1 VESHEKAILT
11 TLLNEVMELRR
22 EVQAMQV
29 EDSRRFELITGRIAS
44 LEIDG
49 SSARTIRH
57 LESLDTSFAQHVED
71 ECEWQGRVGER
82 LLELDRKQDEFQ
94 SNFIDS
100 MKEMNILTRDLGNTR
115 AEIISRGQ
123 VHGLKAGA
131 LVSFV
136 VSIVVGVVNA
146 FGFGN

>member
-1 VESHEKAILT
+1 MESHEKAILT

-29 EDSRRFELITGRIAS
+29 EDSRRFDLITGRIAS
-44 LEIDG
+44 LEVDG
-49 SSARTIRH
+49 SSARTVRH
-57 LESLDTSFAQHVED
+57 LESLDNAFAQHIED
-71 ECEWQGRVGER
+71 EVEWQGRVGER
-82 LLELDRKQDEFQ
+82 LLEIDRKQDEFQ

-100 MKEMNILTRDLGNTR
+100 MKEMNVLTRDLGNTR
-115 AEIISRGQ
+115 AEIINRGQ

-136 VSIVVGVVNA
+136 VSVIVGVVNA